1 MSILESK
8 LDRDLNGPG
17 SRRSSPQRQSSQFNI
32 LPKEIDEGV
41 MIDVSMVA
49 QTHLARKAS
58 FMSKSGAGNKSG
70 KFGGSGVN
78 SAGLMA
84 IALPRSCSAS
94 LCASNMH
101 SLRMI
106 LTVEN
111 DKLVRQ
117 RKVTLDSWNM
127 VPRISYTRWI
137 GMASLLAAI
146 EPDSGPLNAN
156 I

>member
-1 MSILESK
+1 VSILESK

-17 SRRSSPQRQSSQFNI
+17 SRRPSPQRQSSQFNI

-78 SAGLMA
+78 SATGSNAASADVPRSASQGTAPFPAGAHVPAALIKEIEEQLADALYKRSQAKLMA
-84 IALPRSCSAS
+84 DPDQANVESALADG
-94 LCASNMH
+94 L
-101 SLRMI
+101 
-106 LTVEN
+106 
-111 DKLVRQ
+111 KVR
-117 RKVTLDSWNM
+117 
-127 VPRISYTRWI
+127 
-137 GMASLLAAI
+137 
-146 EPDSGPLNAN
+146 
-156 I
+156 